1 MSALATRISAASRAR
16 GQSLLSRSGARL
28 AKLDQR
34 QLPHRLM
41 LRAMPLAITK
51 RFDPRAATDLE
62 ATFEL
67 RVRDRRG
74 REPACFELLVCNGR
88 CQARPGHAANH
99 QATATIGAD
108 DMIRLA
114 SGGVGWPEL
123 LSTGRLELTGDP
135 FLGLRF
141 PNLFRFPAEA
151 SNP

>member
-1 MSALATRISAASRAR
+1 MSTLATRISAASRAR

-34 QLPHRLM
+34 QLPHRLIV
-41 LRAMPLAITK
+41 RAMPLAITK

-67 RVRDRRG
+67 RVRDQHG
-74 REPACFELLVCNGR
+74 GEPACFELLVSKGR
-88 CQARPGHAANH
+88 CEARSGHAANP
-99 QATATIGAD
+99 QATATLGAD

-123 LSTGRLELTGDP
+123 LSTGRLELTGDA

-151 SNP
+151 RR